1 MKKIFAL
8 FCAVCLMPSFSAQ
21 AWIGGPF
28 SNNAFFGETGSD
40 GIYEASASAVNGI
53 GLFRIVV
60 GNEFQGAGA
69 QQVQNTGDAASTVTA
84 AGNIGRPIGYTQI
97 KSGNTVIGAVG
108 SPWSNIWYF
117 RGVSYFGRTLGTA
130 NFASGLV
137 MGVGEAYSSDVVNPR
152 VPVTQA
158 GVGAGAVPVGA
169 RLPQDLTPLSFLSS
183 SFKAQI
189 KASGQLI
196 AARTFQGTGRGRLRF
211 SDVSLQGRTTPR
223 PQNFQFTV
231 FGSKVSDNIFLGL

>member
-8 FCAVCLMPSFSAQ
+8 FCAVFLMPSFSAQ

-40 GIYEASASAVNGI
+40 GIYEATASAINGI

-69 QQVQNTGDAASTVTA
+69 QQVQNTGDAPSTVTA
-84 AGNIGRPIGYTQI
+84 AGNIGRPIGFTQI
-97 KSGNTVIGAVG
+97 KSGNTVIGSLG
-108 SPWSNIWYF
+108 SSWSNIWYF
-117 RGVSYFGRTLGTA
+117 RGVSYLGRTFGTA

-137 MGVGEAYSSDVVNPR
+137 MAVGEAYSTDVVNPR
-152 VPVTQA
+152 VPIAQNPT
-158 GVGAGAVPVGA
+158 GVNLPVGA
-169 RLPQDLTPLSFLSS
+169 SLPQDLTPLSFLSS
-183 SFKAQI
+183 SFRAQI
-189 KASGQLI
+189 KSSGQLI
-196 AARTFQGTGRGRLRF
+196 AARTFQGMGRGRVRF

-223 PQNFQFTV
+223 PQDFQFSV